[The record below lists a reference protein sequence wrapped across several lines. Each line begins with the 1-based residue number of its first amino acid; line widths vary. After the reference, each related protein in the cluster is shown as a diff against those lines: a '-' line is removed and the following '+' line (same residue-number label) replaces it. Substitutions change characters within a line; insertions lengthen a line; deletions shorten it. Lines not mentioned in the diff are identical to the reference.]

1 MALSPPRLPGV
12 DTCCSPSGPLFTPC
26 LIDGLIDGVISQ
38 KSRNETGGGMP
49 PLSLPVIRTLS
60 YNRLTVGDPKA
71 YDLAT
76 LSEYDNSIF
85 EEAWLD
91 IRYSNNSYKV
101 KFAVICGTTYLK
113 SVQPYSSY
121 EFERIFNFESNCA
134 DFVQDKVV
142 VVRPS
147 SS

>member
-1 MALSPPRLPGV
+1 MELPFVAKRPIEHDQSPPRAENPY
-12 DTCCSPSGPLFTPC
+12 
-26 LIDGLIDGVISQ
+26 LIDGLIDGVISK
-38 KSRNETGGGMP
+38 KSRNETVGGMP
-49 PLSLPVIRTLS
+49 PPSLPVIRTLR
-60 YNRLTVGDPKA
+60 YDRLTVGDPKPH
-71 YDLAT
+71 DLAT
-76 LSEYDNSIF
+76 LSEHDNSIF
-85 EEAWLD
+85 KEAWLD
-91 IRYSNNSYKV
+91 ITYTNSSYKV

-113 SVQPYSSY
+113 SVEPYCSY